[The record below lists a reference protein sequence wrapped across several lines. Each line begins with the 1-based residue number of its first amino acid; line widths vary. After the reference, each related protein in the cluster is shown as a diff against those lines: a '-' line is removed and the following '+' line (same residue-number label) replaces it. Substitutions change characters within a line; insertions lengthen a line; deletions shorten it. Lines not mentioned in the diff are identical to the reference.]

1 MSNLLLKN
9 LMFLKGMIITV
20 KNVMKKMFSLLLVGV
35 VAISMFGFI
44 SSTRAEAAEAGSK
57 GTVQIYQKGLYVA
70 RFDVNF
76 FDGNNNEI
84 DSSSKRLAIYQGY
97 DIAIPD
103 NAEYVQ
109 VDVYVYG
116 WGHKKTLKF
125 KANDQVSSKSVINIT
140 TDGSTWDTGVNV
152 HSCNGWQKYE

>member
-1 MSNLLLKN
+1 
-9 LMFLKGMIITV
+9 
-20 KNVMKKMFSLLLVGV
+20 MFSLLLVGV

-44 SSTRAEAAEAGSK
+44 SPSRVEAAEEGSR
-57 GTVQIYQKGLYVA
+57 GTIEVSQKGLYVA
-70 RFDVNF
+70 RFDVKF
-76 FDGNNNEI
+76 FDNNNNEI
-84 DSSSKRLAIYQGY
+84 DSSSKSLAIYQGY

-116 WGHKKTLKF
+116 FFKWDHKKTLKF
-125 KANDQVSSKSVINIT
+125 KANDQVSSESIINIT

>member
-1 MSNLLLKN
+1 
-9 LMFLKGMIITV
+9 MIITV

-44 SSTRAEAAEAGSK
+44 SPTRAEAAEAGSK

-70 RFDVNF
+70 RFDVTF
-76 FDGNNNEI
+76 FDGKNGKI

-109 VDVYVYG
+109 VGVYVYG

-152 HSCNGWQKYE
+152 HRCNGWQKCK